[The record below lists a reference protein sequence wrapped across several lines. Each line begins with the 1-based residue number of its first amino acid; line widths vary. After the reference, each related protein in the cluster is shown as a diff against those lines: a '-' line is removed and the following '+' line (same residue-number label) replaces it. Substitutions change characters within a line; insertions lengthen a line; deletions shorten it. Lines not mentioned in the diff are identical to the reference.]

1 MTTQEAIRIL
11 TLECDDWE
19 TSHCNP
25 LVRREAFDMA
35 IECLQTFGN
44 GSEIPNGSRTKFKP
58 GSKFL
63 LEIGEKRIGLDEYS
77 IVGTDL
83 YVWGSLLEKLTPY
96 ESDGDTISRQAAL
109 SKIDLV
115 PYLKEHP
122 NTALLLKEWINSLPS
137 VQVEQKWIPVKK
149 ELPKD
154 RSWNL
159 GIFRESDTGWVNPIP
174 FVCDYV
180 GRETPITTKDFWIIK
195 EHDGAIDYYRNLECI
210 AWQPLPEFY
219 RGDTE

>member
-1 MTTQEAIRIL
+1 MRGYFDGM
-11 TLECDDWE
+11 LETDTWSPCDIYG
-19 TSHCNP
+19 
-25 LVRREAFDMA
+25 LIDM
-35 IECLQTFGN
+35 
-44 GSEIPNGSRTKFKP
+44 
-58 GSKFL
+58 
-63 LEIGEKRIGLDEYS
+63 
-77 IVGTDL
+77 
-83 YVWGSLLEKLTPY
+83 
-96 ESDGDTISRQAAL
+96 
-109 SKIDLV
+109 
-115 PYLKEHP
+115 
-122 NTALLLKEWINSLPS
+122 LPS
-137 VQVEQKWIPVKK
+137 VQAEQKWIPVKK

-219 RGDTE
+219 RGDDK